1 MTMAH
6 SKSSSWKCLPPL
18 LLVGAG
24 IGFATPEPVNA
35 EPVRDQVLADHQVIT
50 NAGCTLIKI
59 KFNIRIRYT
68 SHFPLVRGEEV
79 RIKLQPIDPAQA
91 AAELTTR
98 GELLRP
104 PDARVAPIKAIEFE
118 AGRADGPTLT
128 IRFHK
133 SVAYQVGP
141 GADFASIVLAIPNSG
156 ANSAASAACKP
167 EFPIGVDT
175 PWSTSTQ
182 REQPQPGSLSMAP
195 ARQRNRVT
203 GQISAADL
211 KIAAASM
218 DEARAAL
225 KKSDYPRAIRVLSK
239 VLSLPENTHSA
250 EVQELIGVVYQK
262 NKQPGEARAEYEDY
276 LQRYPNGDGAESVR
290 QRLAAI
296 LTADMP
302 REEKLRISKQAQADG
317 QRGPGPTT
325 SSVSGSLSQF
335 YIRDDSFRVVRD
347 PSLPP
352 LLNSDK
358 ADHAVHRNLLLSSFD
373 LFGVWGNSDYKSKF
387 RFSGAEE
394 HQFGTDAKDLYSVSA
409 LYLETSVKDWGTLAR
424 AGRQSRNT
432 GGVLGRFDGGLVSWQ
447 STPWMRLNVVG
458 GSPVASRKDKPFKDE
473 KVFAG
478 TSVDFGPF
486 AGGFD
491 FSLFAIGQQAQGLV
505 DRAAVGTEIRY
516 RDANKTAFAT
526 IDYDVHFQQLNAA
539 IFSGSLTLPDKSTLY
554 GGIDHRKSP
563 YLTSW
568 NALQGQQYLTL
579 FDLLKQRTK
588 SEIEQMAIDRTAT
601 YSSATIG
608 YTRSLTDKLQFN
620 ADVTAAQING
630 TIASFGVDATPASG
644 NSMYYSTQLT
654 GSSLFFNDDFYVV
667 GARFSDLPDSR
678 AYALDFS
685 TRLSL
690 TLDWRINPRLLL
702 TYREGKGVEF
712 TEVSALPSV
721 LFNYY
726 WTKDFSLELEAG
738 AKWTRREQ
746 AGARNDDTE
755 LFVTAGFRYD
765 FYADGKPRC
774 ASGTASC

>member
-6 SKSSSWKCLPPL
+6 SNSLSRKCFLPL
-18 LLVGAG
+18 LLGAG
-24 IGFATPEPVNA
+24 IGLLTPESVSA
-35 EPVRDQVLADHQVIT
+35 EPVSDQVLADHQVVT
-50 NAGCTLIKI
+50 KAGCILIKI
-59 KFNIRIRYT
+59 NLNIRIRYT
-68 SHFPLVRGEEV
+68 SHFPLARGDEV

-98 GELLRP
+98 GESLRP
-104 PDARVAPIKAIEFE
+104 PEAQAAPIKSIEFE
-118 AGRADGPTLT
+118 VGRADGPTLT
-128 IRFHK
+128 IRFLRP
-133 SVAYQVGP
+133 VAFQVGP
-141 GADFASIVLAIPNSG
+141 GADFASIVVAIANSG
-156 ANSAASAACKP
+156 ANSGASATCKP
-167 EFPIGVDT
+167 EFPIGGDT
-175 PWSTSTQ
+175 PWSTTTQ
-182 REQPQPGSLSMAP
+182 RDQPQLGSLPLAP
-195 ARQRNRVT
+195 PGKRDRPT
-203 GQISAADL
+203 GQINAADL

-225 KKSDYPRAIRVLSK
+225 KKVDYSRAIRLLSK

-250 EVQELIGVVYQK
+250 EAQELIGVVYQK

-276 LQRYPNGDGAESVR
+276 LKRYPNGDGAESVR

-296 LTADMP
+296 VTADMP
-302 REEKLRISKQAQADG
+302 REEKLRMSKQAQGDG

-335 YIRDDSFRVVRD
+335 YVRDDSFRVVRD

-352 LLNSDK
+352 LLNTDK
-358 ADHAVHRNLLLSSFD
+358 ADHAVHRNMLLSSFD

-394 HQFGTDAKDLYSVSA
+394 HLLGNDTKDLFSVSA
-409 LYLETSVKDWGTLAR
+409 LYLETSVKDWGAMAR
-424 AGRQSRNT
+424 VGRQSRNT

-458 GSPVASRKDKPFKDE
+458 GSPVASRKDSPFKDE

-478 TSVDFGPF
+478 ASVDFGPF
-486 AGGFD
+486 ASGFD
-491 FSLFAIGQQAQGLV
+491 FSLFAIAQQAQGLV
-505 DRAAVGTEIRY
+505 DRAAVGTELRY
-516 RDANKTAFAT
+516 RDASKTAFAT

-539 IFSGSLTLPDKSTLY
+539 IFSGSWTLPDKSTLH

-588 SEIEQMAIDRTAT
+588 GEIEQMAIDRTAT

-608 YTRSLTDKLQFN
+608 YSRSLTEKLQFN
-620 ADVTAAQING
+620 ADVTAAHING
-630 TIASFGVDATPASG
+630 TIASFGADATPATG
-644 NSMYYSTQLT
+644 NSLYYSTQLT
-654 GSSLFFNDDFYVV
+654 GTSLFFNDDFYII
-667 GARFSDLPDSR
+667 GARYSDLQDSR
-678 AYALDFS
+678 AYAVDFS

-690 TLDWRINPRLLL
+690 TQDWRINPRLLL
-702 TYREGKGVEF
+702 TYREGKGGGF

-738 AKWTRREQ
+738 AKWTRHEQ
-746 AGARNDDTE
+746 AGARNDNTE

-765 FYADGKPRC
+765 FYADGKPR
-774 ASGTASC
+774 

>member
-6 SKSSSWKCLPPL
+6 SNSSLWKCLRPL
-18 LLVGAG
+18 LLLGAG
-24 IGFATPEPVNA
+24 IVFATPESVNA
-35 EPVRDQVLADHQVIT
+35 EPVRDQVLADHQIIT

-68 SHFPLVRGEEV
+68 SHFPLVRGEEI
-79 RIKLQPIDPAQA
+79 RIKLQPIDPVQA
-91 AAELTTR
+91 AAELMTH
-98 GELLRP
+98 GESLRP
-104 PDARVAPIKAIEFE
+104 PDAKVAPIKSIEFE
-118 AGRADGPTLT
+118 LGRADGPTLT
-128 IRFHK
+128 IRFLR

-141 GADFASIVLAIPNSG
+141 GADFASIVVAI
-156 ANSAASAACKP
+156 ANSSANAACRP
-167 EFPIGVDT
+167 EFPIGFDT
-175 PWSTSTQ
+175 PWSTTTQ
-182 REQPQPGSLSMAP
+182 RDQPQLGSLSMAP
-195 ARQRNRVT
+195 DRQRNRAT

-225 KKSDYPRAIRVLSK
+225 KTSDHPRAIRLLSK

-250 EVQELIGVVYQK
+250 EAQELIGVVYQK
-262 NKQPGEARAEYEDY
+262 NKQPAEARAEYEDY
-276 LQRYPNGDGAESVR
+276 VQRYPNGDGAESVR

-296 LTADMP
+296 ITADMP
-302 REEKLRISKQAQADG
+302 REEKLRMSKQAQANG

-325 SSVSGSLSQF
+325 SSVSGSLSQV

-352 LLNSDK
+352 LLNTDK
-358 ADHAVHRNLLLSSFD
+358 ADHAVHRNMLLSSFD

-394 HQFGTDAKDLYSVSA
+394 HQFGNDTKDLFSVSA
-409 LYLETSVKDWGTLAR
+409 LYLETAVKDWGAMAR
-424 AGRQSRNT
+424 VGRQSRNT
-432 GGVLGRFDGGLVSWQ
+432 GGVLGRFDGSLVSWQ

-458 GSPVASRKDKPFKDE
+458 GSPVASRKDSPFKDE

-478 TSVDFGPF
+478 TSVEFGPF
-486 AGGFD
+486 ASGFD
-491 FSLFAIGQQAQGLV
+491 FSLFAIAQQAQGLV
-505 DRAAVGTEIRY
+505 DRAAVGTELRY
-516 RDANKTAFAT
+516 RDASKTAFAT

-539 IFSGSLTLPDKSTLY
+539 VFSGSWTLPDKSTLH

-588 SEIEQMAIDRTAT
+588 GEIEQMAIDRTAT

-608 YTRSLTDKLQFN
+608 YSRSLTEKLQFN
-620 ADVTAAQING
+620 ADVTTAHING
-630 TIASFGVDATPASG
+630 TIASFGADATPATG
-644 NSMYYSTQLT
+644 NSLYYSTQLT
-654 GSSLFFNDDFYVV
+654 GTSLFFKDDIYMI
-667 GARFSDLPDSR
+667 GARYSDLQDSR
-678 AYALDFS
+678 AYAVDFS

-690 TLDWRINPRLLL
+690 TQDWRINPRLLL
-702 TYREGKGVEF
+702 TYREGKGVGF
-712 TEVSALPSV
+712 TDVSALPSV

-738 AKWTRREQ
+738 AKWTRHEQ
-746 AGARNDDTE
+746 AGARSENTE

-774 ASGTASC
+774 PAGTTSC